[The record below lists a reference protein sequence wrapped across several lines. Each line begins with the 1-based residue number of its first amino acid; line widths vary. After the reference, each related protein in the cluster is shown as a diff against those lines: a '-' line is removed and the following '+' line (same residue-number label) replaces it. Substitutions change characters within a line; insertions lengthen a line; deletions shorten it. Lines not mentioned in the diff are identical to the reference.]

1 MFCLLS
7 VIFPSPALKPYT
19 NTDNPTL
26 TLIPLFA
33 ILIVTQTDTCKIDQ
47 LGKQGVSITF
57 LSTGVLVLANLNQT
71 MPTQAQAPDQGNK
84 VLEPPQRGEIDAH
97 IQHGEDVLLVLSP
110 GQVSNERHFRQ
121 NQKK

>member
-47 LGKQGVSITF
+47 LGKQGFSITF
-57 LSTGVLVLANLNQT
+57 SSTGVLVLANLNQT
-71 MPTQAQAPDQGNK
+71 MPTQGTD
-84 VLEPPQRGEIDAH
+84 LQRLQTRATRFW
-97 IQHGEDVLLVLSP
+97 SP
-110 GQVSNERHFRQ
+110 HREE
-121 NQKK
+121 K